1 MALFDNGFK
10 MGGSLVVGAGVVLL
24 APIVVPVL
32 ASVLRPIAKAA
43 MKGVLLAYGKAKESV
58 AETMETIEDL
68 AVEAKSELAE
78 STEKPAKTKK
88 VAAAA
93 AK

>member
-24 APIVVPVL
+24 APIVVSVV
-32 ASVLRPIAKAA
+32 ASVLKPIAKAA
-43 MKGVLLAYGKAKESV
+43 IKGGLLAYGKAKESI
-58 AETMETIEDL
+58 AETMETVEDL
-68 AVEAKSELAE
+68 AVEAKAELAE
-78 STEKPAKTKK
+78 STPKPAKAKK
-88 VAAAA
+88 TAAA

>member
-32 ASVLRPIAKAA
+32 ASALKPIAKAVI
-43 MKGVLLAYGKAKESV
+43 KGGILAYGKMKESV
-58 AETMETIEDL
+58 AETMETVEDL
-68 AVEAKSELAE
+68 AVEAKAELAE
-78 STEKPAKTKK
+78 STQKPAKTKK
-88 VAAAA
+88 AAAA